1 MRRFYIVANKEKKN
15 VEYDTALIRS
25 YLEEKG
31 CVCAVK
37 ETVKKPGPAKYRY
50 TNPEDV
56 PRDTECVIVLGG
68 DGTLLQAA
76 RDLSGM
82 DIPMI
87 GVNLGTLGYLAQIGR
102 EEDILPAL
110 DALME
115 ENYELESRMM
125 LKGVVRHTDGRV
137 EEDISLNDIVIT
149 RSVGFH
155 GLQPVRRR
163 AHRGAGVQH
172 VYPDA
177 HLSPHLKFQEHCA
190 AAGSP
195 GDDRIFRGLREHD
208 PGGGLRRGHGPG
220 GGRGRYHHRGALGA

>member
-110 DALME
+110 GRA
-115 ENYELESRMM
+115 
-125 LKGVVRHTDGRV
+125 DGGKLR
-137 EEDISLNDIVIT
+137 
-149 RSVGFH
+149 
-155 GLQPVRRR
+155 
-163 AHRGAGVQH
+163 
-172 VYPDA
+172 
-177 HLSPHLKFQEHCA
+177 
-190 AAGSP
+190 AGSP
-195 GDDRIFRGLREHD
+195 G
-208 PGGGLRRGHGPG
+208 
-220 GGRGRYHHRGALGA
+220 